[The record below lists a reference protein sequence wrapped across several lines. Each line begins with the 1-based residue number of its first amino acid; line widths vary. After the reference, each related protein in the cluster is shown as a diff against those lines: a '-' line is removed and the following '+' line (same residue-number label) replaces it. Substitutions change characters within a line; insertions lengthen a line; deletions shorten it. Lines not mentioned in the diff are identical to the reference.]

1 MVFALP
7 AKNAH
12 MTYTQQHL
20 CIAVKPNPPT
30 RRPIPLY
37 SKPFTHS
44 QGERRAQNRRAQSSY
59 IKSGGD
65 RCRPRQSF
73 ERSVFALF
81 QFALSAQ
88 FTSQK

>member
-30 RRPIPLY
+30 RHPIPLY

-44 QGERRAQNRRAQSSY
+44 KEKGGPRTGELRAL
-59 IKSGGD
+59 I
-65 RCRPRQSF
+65 
-73 ERSVFALF
+73 
-81 QFALSAQ
+81 
-88 FTSQK
+88 